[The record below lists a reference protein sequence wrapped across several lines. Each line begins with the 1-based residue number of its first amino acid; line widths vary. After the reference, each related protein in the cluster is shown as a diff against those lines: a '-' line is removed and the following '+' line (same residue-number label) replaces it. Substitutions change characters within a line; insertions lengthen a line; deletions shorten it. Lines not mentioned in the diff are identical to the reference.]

1 VKRNAKEGKITVL
14 YSYDKQGE
22 NIYLIAMIAIKEVLI
37 EVNKGKNFLKN
48 LHVRHAEEF
57 PQHVAQVD
65 VVHLVF
71 EEHVVGATHL
81 GPGEE
86 SQLRQRRQAEERG
99 AEATIVLD
107 WLQHMAVLEDGE
119 EVEAFSTR
127 VDDV

>member
-1 VKRNAKEGKITVL
+1 
-14 YSYDKQGE
+14 
-22 NIYLIAMIAIKEVLI
+22 M
-37 EVNKGKNFLKN
+37 
-48 LHVRHAEEF
+48 
-57 PQHVAQVD
+57 
-65 VVHLVF
+65 
-71 EEHVVGATHL
+71 VGATHL

-99 AEATIVLD
+99 AEATIVLN